1 MAEGLV
7 HRILAPSFVDGPGSR
22 MAVFLQGCSL
32 ACPTCHNP
40 ETRGRCT
47 ACGHCVDL
55 CPQQALS
62 RDGHGIRHHREACVD
77 CGTCEEACPE
87 SGTPR
92 AFRLSP
98 EALVTQ
104 AQAWGPFLDG
114 LTFTGGE
121 CTLQPDFLLET
132 GAQLKARLGWS
143 WLVDTH
149 GDVPEPV
156 FEALAAASDGF
167 LFDLKAL
174 DPTAYRVLTGRD
186 PGRALANLKRA
197 AALDRLV
204 EIRLLLVPDFT
215 AEPVAFRE
223 MVDFVASLPCEAT
236 VRLQAFRRH
245 GVRGQART
253 WAEPEAGDLRPLVDL
268 ARRRLGESRILAPVG
283 VS

>member
-1 MAEGLV
+1 
-7 HRILAPSFVDGPGSR
+7 

-47 ACGHCVDL
+47 SCGHCVER
-55 CPQQALS
+55 CPHGALS
-62 RDGHGIRHHREACVD
+62 LGPEGVVHAAGACLD

-98 EALVTQ
+98 EALV
-104 AQAWGPFLDG
+104 AKAEAWGPFLDG

-132 GAQLKARLGWS
+132 GARLKDRLGWS

-174 DPTAYRVLTGRD
+174 DPIAYRVLTGRD
-186 PGRALANLKRA
+186 PGRALANLQRA

-215 AEPVAFRE
+215 AEPVAFGE
-223 MVDFVASLPCEAT
+223 MVDFIADLPCEAT

-245 GVRGQART
+245 GVRGEART
-253 WAEPEAGDLRPLVDL
+253 WAEPDLADLRPLVDL
-268 ARRRLGESRILAPVG
+268 ARRRLGEGRILVPVG
-283 VS
+283 LA

>member
-1 MAEGLV
+1 
-7 HRILAPSFVDGPGSR
+7 

-47 ACGHCVDL
+47 ACGHCVDR
-55 CPQQALS
+55 CPQQALT
-62 RDGHGIRHHREACVD
+62 RAVDGIQHHAVACVD
-77 CGTCEEACPE
+77 CGTCEAVCPE

-98 EALVTQ
+98 AALVTQ
-104 AQAWGPFLDG
+104 AEAWGPFLDG

-121 CTLQPDFLLET
+121 CTLQPDFLLEA
-132 GAQLKARLGWS
+132 GALLRARLGWS

-149 GDVPEPV
+149 GDVPEPA

-174 DPTAYRVLTGRD
+174 APTAYRVLTGRE
-186 PGRALANLKRA
+186 PGRALANLQRA
-197 AALDRLV
+197 AALGRLV
-204 EIRLLLVPDFT
+204 EIRLLLVPGFT
-215 AEPVAFRE
+215 AEPVAFDE
-223 MVDFVASLPCEAT
+223 MVDVIASLPGQAA

-245 GVRGQART
+245 GVRGEARD
-253 WAEPEAGDLRPLVDL
+253 WPEPPPDRLQKLLDT
-268 ARRRLGESRILAPVG
+268 ARQRLGGSRIIPPAGLA
-283 VS
+283 